1 MKVFDLMTDQVE
13 CVTPETSLE
22 SVAKLMAK
30 DDVGSIPV
38 CQDNKIV
45 GLITDRDIVIRG
57 IAKGHNPVNMKT
69 KDYMSTDIV
78 SVSPDTD
85 VHEAARKM
93 AQVQVKRLPVV
104 SNGQLIGIVAL
115 GDLATEKMYVDEAGE
130 ALSGISQGIQH

>member
-1 MKVFDLMTDQVE
+1 VKVFDLMTDQVE